1 MLIDPGS
8 ERVPVRT
15 GRRCAVLGHP
25 IAHSLSPALH
35 RAAYAELGLDWSFD
49 AVDVTVDRLADFVT
63 SAPVPPWRG
72 LALTMPL
79 KRAVLPLLDRVDDR
93 VTRVGA
99 ANTLLWEADDSRSGA
114 NTDVPGL
121 VAALSEAD
129 PPVAAE
135 GGSAVVLGAG
145 ATAAAALAALAELGL
160 DRVTLR
166 VRDAERAEPTRRVAE
181 ACGLAAG
188 VEDLDA
194 PWVGADV
201 LVSTVPAA
209 VAVGVVPDV
218 GWSSA
223 RPAVVLDTTYDPWPS
238 RLLVRAEAAG
248 ARVVTGVDLLVHQ
261 AVEQIALMTGRRV
274 DATVVRAAAAAALPD
289 EVTVPGR

>member
-1 MLIDPGS
+1 MLIGS
-8 ERVPVRT
+8 LT

-49 AVDVTVDRLADFVT
+49 AVDVTADDLAGFVT

-79 KRAVLPLLDRVDDR
+79 KRAVLPMLDRVDDR
-93 VTRVGA
+93 VTRVGG
-99 ANTLLWEADDSRSGA
+99 ANTLLWESDGSRSGA

-129 PPVAAE
+129 PPVADS
-135 GGSAVVLGAG
+135 GSVVVLGAG
-145 ATAAAALAALAELGL
+145 ATAAAAVAALAELGL

-166 VRDAERAEPTRRVAE
+166 ARDAERAEPTRRVAE
-181 ACGLAAG
+181 ACGIAAR

-194 PWVGADV
+194 PWSGADL

-209 VAVGVVPDV
+209 VAVGVVPDA
-218 GWSSA
+218 GWRTA

-238 RLLVRAEAAG
+238 PLLVRAEAAG

-274 DATVVRAAAAAALPD
+274 DAAVLRTAAAAALPGG
-289 EVTVPGR
+289 VGVSGR

>member
-1 MLIDPGS
+1 MLIGPGS
-8 ERVPVRT
+8 ERVPVPT

-35 RAAYAELGLDWSFD
+35 RAAYAGLGLDWSFD
-49 AVDVTVDRLADFVT
+49 AVDVTANRLEDFVT
-63 SAPVPPWRG
+63 SAAVPPWRG

-99 ANTLLWEADDSRSGA
+99 ANTLLWEADGSRSGA

-121 VAALSEAD
+121 VAALGAAD
-129 PPVAAE
+129 APLAE
-135 GGSAVVLGAG
+135 GGSAVLLGAG
-145 ATAAAALAALAELGL
+145 ATAAAAVAALAELGI

-166 VRDAERAEPTRRVAE
+166 IRDAERAEPTRRVAE
-181 ACGLAAG
+181 ACGIAAQ
-188 VEDLDA
+188 VEDLHA

-201 LVSTVPAA
+201 LVSTVPSA
-209 VAVGVVPDV
+209 VAVGVVPDA
-218 GWSSA
+218 GWRSA
-223 RPAVVLDTTYDPWPS
+223 RPVVVLDTTYDPWPS
-238 RLLVRAEAAG
+238 PLLVRAETAG

-274 DATVVRAAAAAALPD
+274 DAAVLRAAAAAALPG
-289 EVTVPGR
+289 EVSVPGR

>member
-1 MLIDPGS
+1 MLIGPL
-8 ERVPVRT
+8 T

-49 AVDVTVDRLADFVT
+49 AVDVTADDLAGFVT

-99 ANTLLWEADDSRSGA
+99 ANTLLWEPDGSRIGA

-121 VAALSEAD
+121 VAAVSEAD
-129 PPVAAE
+129 PSLANS
-135 GGSAVVLGAG
+135 GSAVVLGAG

-166 VRDAERAEPTRRVAE
+166 ARDAERAEPTRRVAD
-181 ACGLAAG
+181 ACGLAAQ

-194 PWVGADV
+194 PWVDADV
-201 LVSTVPAA
+201 LVSTVPSA
-209 VAVGVVPDV
+209 VAVAIVPDA
-218 GWSSA
+218 GWRSS
-223 RPAVVLDTTYDPWPS
+223 RPALVLDTTYDPWPS
-238 RLLVRAEAAG
+238 PLLVRAQSAG
-248 ARVVTGVDLLVHQ
+248 CRVVSGVDLLVHQ

-274 DATVVRAAAAAALPD
+274 DAAWLGSTAVAAMTGGVGA
-289 EVTVPGR
+289 PGR